1 MDFTEPFLNNKHLEQ
16 KLRLFLTGSIVAM
29 GTYFV
34 MRVSTNQ

>member
-1 MDFTEPFLNNKHLEQ
+1 MDFTEPFLNNKYLEQ
-16 KLRLFLTGSIVAM
+16 KLRLFLTGSIVSM